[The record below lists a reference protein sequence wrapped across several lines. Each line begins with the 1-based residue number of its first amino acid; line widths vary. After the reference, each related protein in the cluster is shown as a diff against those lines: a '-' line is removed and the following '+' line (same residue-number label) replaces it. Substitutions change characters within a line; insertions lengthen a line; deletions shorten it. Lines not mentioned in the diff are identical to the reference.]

1 MDTRID
7 EVADGIFRLSTWV
20 PKVTAEGFTFNQFL
34 IRAEQPMLFHCG
46 HRAMF
51 PQIAEALARLMP
63 VEGLRWIG
71 FSHLEADESGAMN
84 LWLRAAPQAELAH
97 GRIGC
102 MTSLTDLADR
112 PPRMLEDGE
121 VLDLGGKRVRHID
134 TPHLPHG
141 WDARL
146 LYEETTSTLLCSDL
160 FAHAG
165 NPPAVTDSDIVGPAM
180 AMEKMVRAI
189 SVTPTTHVLLERLAD
204 LAPRTLALMHGACYR
219 GDTRTALRDLAAGL
233 DGLGTAAPI
242 AAE

>member
-1 MDTRID
+1 METRID
-7 EVADGIFRLSTWV
+7 EVADGIFRLSSWV

-51 PQIAEALARLMP
+51 AQISQAVAKLIP
-63 VEGLRWIG
+63 VERLRWIG

-84 LWLRAAPQAELAH
+84 LWLEAAPQAELAH
-97 GRIGC
+97 GAIGC

-112 PPRMLEDGE
+112 PPRLLADGE

-146 LYEETTSTLLCSDL
+146 LFEDTTATLLCSDL
-160 FAHAG
+160 FAHTG
-165 NPPAVTDSDIVGPAM
+165 NPPSVTEGDIVGPAL
-180 AMEKMVRAI
+180 AMERLVRAI
-189 SVTPTTHVLLERLAD
+189 SVTPATRAQLGRLAD
-204 LAPRTLALMHGACYR
+204 LEPRTLALMHGASFR
-219 GDTRTALRDLAAGL
+219 GDTRAALRDLAAGL
-233 DGLGTAAPI
+233 ASL
-242 AAE
+242 AAEAPAAAD

>member
-7 EVADGIFRLSTWV
+7 EVADGIFRLSSWV
-20 PKVTAEGFTFNQFL
+20 PKVTADGFTFNQFL

-51 PQIAEALARLMP
+51 GQISQAVARLIP
-63 VEGLRWIG
+63 VESLRWIG

-84 LWLRAAPQAELAH
+84 EWLKAAPRAEIAH

-102 MTSLTDLADR
+102 MISLGDLADR

-146 LYEETTSTLLCSDL
+146 LYEESSATLLCSDL

-165 NPPAVTDSDIVGPAM
+165 NPPAMTESDIVGPAM
-180 AMEKMVRAI
+180 AMEQMTRAI
-189 SVTPTTHVLLERLAD
+189 SVTPSTGAALRRLAD
-204 LAPRTLALMHGACYR
+204 LQPRTLALMHGASYR
-219 GDTRTALRDLAAGL
+219 GDTRAALLALA
-233 DGLGTAAPI
+233 DGLESL
-242 AAE
+242 AEAVPAG